1 MRKQT
6 KLAVVLSAAA
16 LLVIG
21 ASMTA
26 FAAKGW
32 QKEGD
37 DWFYYDSQ
45 GEMVTGAWK
54 RSGNDYFYLS
64 DDGPMARNQLVE
76 DGDNT
81 FFVDGNGVMVRDT
94 WVRVDADDNDADLDV
109 EYRWYYFGATGKA
122 YKQSPS
128 SDLKKRSIRGK
139 KYAFDSDGKMLFGFV
154 DDKGDMN
161 TDEDAILQTDYYFG
175 TNDDGAMYTGWLKY
189 EQALD
194 GTDYEDEDF
203 FWFRYDP
210 TTGKK
215 VTDNYNKKISGKFY
229 AFDANG
235 VMKYGWQDGNAS
247 ASIAT
252 KSKYFSSE
260 DDGHLAKKTWIWA
273 IPSEDMDIITKS
285 SDNEDEEY
293 RWFYVGSDGYTVK
306 NQPKKINGK
315 WYVFDE
321 VGRMKIKLVFL
332 DKESISADA
341 AVEGTFN
348 YTNKDAADLVGAG
361 KKNVYFFSA
370 DEKKDGSMKTGS
382 FKLEFNDDFYTM
394 GFAKGGCGYQGVHSN
409 KLYANGVLQAADPDF
424 KYEIKQNLYRQPED
438 KADEY
443 VVGTSGTIVKP
454 GKYVKDADDNY
465 YAVNKSWAIQKF
477 PASEDAAKEAREF
490 AKS

>member
-37 DWFYYDSQ
+37 DWYYYDSQ

-64 DDGPMARNQLVE
+64 DDGPMARNELIE

-94 WVRVDADDNDADLDV
+94 WVRVDADDNDSDYDV

-122 YKQSPS
+122 YKQTSTE
-128 SDLKKRSIRGK
+128 LKTRNIRGK

-154 DDKGDMN
+154 DENGDMN
-161 TDEDAILQTDYYFG
+161 TDEDAILQTDRYFG

-194 GTDYEDEDF
+194 GEDYEDEDF
-203 FWFRYDP
+203 FWFRYD
-210 TTGKK
+210 TTSGKK
-215 VTDNYNKKISGKFY
+215 VKNVEKKKISGKFY
-229 AFDANG
+229 TFDING
-235 VMKYGWQDGNAS
+235 VMKYGWQAGAS
-247 ASIAT
+247 ASEAT
-252 KSKYFSSE
+252 ESRYFSGE
-260 DDGHLAKKTWIWA
+260 DDGHLVKKSWVWA
-273 IPSEDMDIITKS
+273 IPSEEMDA
-285 SDNEDEEY
+285 DDYNDDEY
-293 RWFYVGSDGYTVK
+293 RWFYVDSDGKTIK
-306 NQPKKINGK
+306 GQPKKINGK
-315 WYVFDE
+315 WYAFDDI
-321 VGRMKIKLVFL
+321 GRMKIKLVFL
-332 DKESISADA
+332 DKESISAEA
-341 AVEGTFN
+341 TVEGTFN

-394 GFAKGGCGYQGVHSN
+394 GFAKGGCGYQGLHSS
-409 KLYANGVLQAADPDF
+409 KLYVNGVLQAADPDF
-424 KYEIKQNLYRQPED
+424 KYEIKDNLNKKTDEL
-438 KADEY
+438 DEY

-465 YAVNKSWAIQKF
+465 YAVNKAGDIQKF
-477 PASEDAAKEAREF
+477 PASDDAAKQAKAY